1 MIAEM
6 CGLDRQHGMEKG
18 RFVVHYT
25 AQEYESLGRLVH
37 TMANPLPEN
46 TDLPNNTAPDLA
58 GGAVLVADS
67 HLVRIRTVAALDERT
82 ETVKVAT
89 WRLLIDI
96 RSLSEL

>member
-1 MIAEM
+1 
-6 CGLDRQHGMEKG
+6 MEKG

-25 AQEYESLGRLVH
+25 VQEYEILVWLVH
-37 TMANPLPEN
+37 TMAIPLPVR
-46 TDLPNNTAPDLA
+46 TDLPSNTAPGLA
-58 GGAVLVADS
+58 GGTVLVGDS

-89 WRLLIDI
+89 WRLPIAI